1 MATPLVLSGSSINTY
16 LRCPKQWE
24 YAYVRRIKSPPT
36 LRLAIGSAAHTALE
50 QDLVQKMETG
60 QDMPREMVVDLFHD
74 AFVAE
79 AEGATSHDGETHGQA
94 LDSGIKCVSVW
105 HDTVAPVTDPIA
117 VEEEIQFKINDVIVS
132 GTIDIVK
139 RVAARTSL
147 SEPVADKT
155 IIGDWKFVGKKPSSG
170 SSYLLSMV
178 GYAIGYRQ
186 KTGVVEDGLVLDHMV
201 RTKVPYHY
209 PIESAGPVP
218 DESIVAYAGIVSDV
232 AKGIEGGNFP
242 PSGLQG
248 NACSWCGYKDICPAF
263 RAASI

>member
-1 MATPLVLSGSSINTY
+1 MATPLVLSGSSLNTY

-24 YAYVRRIKSPPT
+24 YAYVKRIKSPPT

-50 QDLVQKMETG
+50 YDLAYKMAKGE
-60 QDMPREMVVDLFHD
+60 D
-74 AFVAE
+74 APKEQVLEDFRAAFGVE
-79 AEGATSHDGETHGQA
+79 SYGATSHDGETPAQA

-105 HDTVAPVTDPIA
+105 HDKVAPVTHPIA

-132 GTIDIVK
+132 GTIDVIK
-139 RVAARTSL
+139 RVPNDGL
-147 SEPVADKT
+147 SEYPFKT
-155 IIGDWKFVGKKPSSG
+155 IIGDWKFVGKKPASG

-201 RTKVPYHY
+201 RTKTPYHF
-209 PIESAGPVP
+209 PIESPRPVP

-232 AKGIEGGNFP
+232 AKGIEAGNFP